1 MIDSSELML
10 LLLLLML
17 EFNSNHSSQ
26 EAQLQVRRSRWLLWR
41 KGAACAWQ
49 RGSAKPIIML
59 SVYNFL
65 HIIKYT
71 RLLSGQGGRR
81 RRRRWQCNS
90 HPTSCNEHNSSAP
103 CSVITL
109 PGQHLVVTSESISS
123 EWSLLICFLI
133 GDTKPRPFAAFRLC
147 YRIYSKAFTRTVYY

>member
-1 MIDSSELML
+1 ML
-10 LLLLLML
+10 LCWCCCCYCWCWNPTQIALLRKRNFKSGDHVDYYDEKVQRVLDKGVLLNPSL
-17 EFNSNHSSQ
+17 CCLHYFN
-26 EAQLQVRRSRWLLWR
+26 
-41 KGAACAWQ
+41 
-49 RGSAKPIIML
+49 
-59 SVYNFL
+59 

-71 RLLSGQGGRR
+71 RSLSGQGGRR
-81 RRRRWQCNS
+81 RRRRWQCHS
-90 HPTSCNEHNSSAP
+90 HPTSCNEHNSSAS

-109 PGQHLVVTSESISS
+109 PGHHLVMTSESISS

>member
-10 LLLLLML
+10 LLML
-17 EFNSNHSSQ
+17 EFNSSHSSQ

-59 SVYNFL
+59 SVNNFT

>member
-1 MIDSSELML
+1 MIDASVLIL
-10 LLLLLML
+10 LLLLLIL
-17 EFNSNHSSQ
+17 KFNSNHSSQ

-49 RGSAKPIIML
+49 RSSAKPNML
-59 SVYNFL
+59 STL
-65 HIIKYT
+65 CQSHIKYT
-71 RLLSGQGGRR
+71 RSLSGQGGRR
-81 RRRRWQCNS
+81 RRRRWQCHS
-90 HPTSCNEHNSSAP
+90 HPTSCNEHNSSAS

-109 PGQHLVVTSESISS
+109 PGHHLVMTSESISS

>member
-1 MIDSSELML
+1 MIDASVLIL

-17 EFNSNHSSQ
+17 KFNSNHSSQ

-49 RGSAKPIIML
+49 RGSAKPNIML
-59 SVYNFL
+59 STLFQS
-65 HIIKYT
+65 HIKYT
-71 RLLSGQGGRR
+71 RSLSGQGGRR
-81 RRRRWQCNS
+81 RRRRWQCHS
-90 HPTSCNEHNSSAP
+90 HPTSCNEHNSSAS

-109 PGQHLVVTSESISS
+109 PGQHLVMTSESISS